1 MNAKKERELFLVALE
16 RLLAKERRMIEGYHT
31 LAELVKS
38 APTGLLLH
46 WVITEE
52 EAHFTLLCTIISSLK
67 QISSK
72 KKGNGGDSLWVEGDY
87 ALHWIERL
95 RLKERAVAGD
105 CHSLKSQFCWE
116 DRDLI
121 DALLDALVMDSEKHQ
136 RFLLTVEKTVKS
148 MKTTRLQ

>member
-1 MNAKKERELFLVALE
+1 MRRRNASFFLAALE
-16 RLLAKERRMIEGYHT
+16 RLLTRERRMIEGYHT

-72 KKGNGGDSLWVEGDY
+72 KGKWWGQSVGRG
-87 ALHWIERL
+87 RL
-95 RLKERAVAGD
+95 RP
-105 CHSLKSQFCWE
+105 
-116 DRDLI
+116 
-121 DALLDALVMDSEKHQ
+121 ALD
-136 RFLLTVEKTVKS
+136 
-148 MKTTRLQ
+148 